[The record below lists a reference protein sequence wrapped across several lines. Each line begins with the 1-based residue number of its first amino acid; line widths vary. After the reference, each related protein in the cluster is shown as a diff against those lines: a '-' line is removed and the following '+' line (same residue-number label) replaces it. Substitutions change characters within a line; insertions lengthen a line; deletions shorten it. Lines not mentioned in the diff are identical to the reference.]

1 MGNHPFSIVCQM
13 RSDKKARATNS
24 PVNSHCVVQENICTH
39 PRRVFLEI
47 PGERVV
53 SKVKKQ
59 GKHELKPEFPEGF
72 AVGEGIQTNINLL
85 WEVYQYFFEKK
96 AFCFLTFSYVLFLPF
111 LLL

>member
-1 MGNHPFSIVCQM
+1 M
-13 RSDKKARATNS
+13 
-24 PVNSHCVVQENICTH
+24 
-39 PRRVFLEI
+39 EI

-96 AFCFLTFSYVLFLPF
+96 RHFASLLFPCFVLAFFASLRTPHSVQEMTQVPHCSNIFLIFCEQSASLQQSFF
-111 LLL
+111 F